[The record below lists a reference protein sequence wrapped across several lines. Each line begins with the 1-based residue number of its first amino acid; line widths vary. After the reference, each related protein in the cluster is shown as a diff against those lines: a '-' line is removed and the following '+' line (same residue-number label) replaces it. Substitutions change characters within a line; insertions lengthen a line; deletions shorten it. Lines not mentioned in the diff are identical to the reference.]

1 MADPRPPLRR
11 SARASRSLCRLRGAA
26 GDAGGVRRWTHER
39 TQRGYT
45 TAAWRP
51 LHDRSGK
58 ASRNPLTAATS
69 TASRAHPCSM
79 RRTGT
84 LASSPGVASPA
95 ASGRRTPHGPCSVR
109 AHVGQSCPSHAAF
122 RHAHTHQLRHPLIR
136 YQLPALRSLQ
146 MTQPK
151 VGRIHHRLRISV
163 TMISQKHSRVH
174 LRLNLF
180 ANASASLRATRRRG
194 AREQWRS
201 GLGRV
206 RCSSTRTRSSA
217 ARGASASSRASPLV
231 AHERGSE

>member
-1 MADPRPPLRR
+1 M
-11 SARASRSLCRLRGAA
+11 
-26 GDAGGVRRWTHER
+26 
-39 TQRGYT
+39 
-45 TAAWRP
+45 
-51 LHDRSGK
+51 GK

-84 LASSPGVASPA
+84 LASAPEVVSLAS
-95 ASGRRTPHGPCSVR
+95 SGRHIPHGPCGVSTSVR
-109 AHVGQSCPSHAAF
+109 ACHARAMP
-122 RHAHTHQLRHPLIR
+122 RLRMRTHQLRHPLIR
-136 YQLPALRSLQ
+136 YHLPALCSRQ
-146 MTQPK
+146 MTQPH

-217 ARGASASSRASPLV
+217 AQGASASSRASPAV
-231 AHERGSE
+231 AHEKGSE